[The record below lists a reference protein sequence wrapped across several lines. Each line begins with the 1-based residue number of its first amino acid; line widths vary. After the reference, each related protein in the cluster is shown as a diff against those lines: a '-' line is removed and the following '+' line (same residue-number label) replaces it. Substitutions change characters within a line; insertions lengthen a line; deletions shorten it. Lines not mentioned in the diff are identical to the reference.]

1 MNFAEE
7 VFFIFQELVDFG
19 KEPPA
24 LCNAGPVGE
33 DLWNWQATITGPPN
47 SPYQGG
53 VFYLNINFPQDYPF
67 KPPQISFK
75 TQIYHP
81 NINNEG
87 CICLDILQHKWTPA
101 LTISKG
107 NFGKGGIHVWT
118 YSVPL
123 GGYKS

>member
-53 VFYLNINFPQDYPF
+53 VFYLNINFPKIIRLNPHRLASKHRYTI
-67 KPPQISFK
+67 QILTMSDVFVW
-75 TQIYHP
+75 TFF
-81 NINNEG
+81 NING
-87 CICLDILQHKWTPA
+87 RRH
-101 LTISKG
+101 
-107 NFGKGGIHVWT
+107 
-118 YSVPL
+118 
-123 GGYKS
+123 